1 MPISPQRVGSTAPKT
16 GTFQY
21 GAKRLAGIPLKIPGA
36 AGVSSVSNRRIVS
49 LQVDASNVLYAV
61 VSPVA
66 LASHTI
72 VGWGVLEEALQ
83 SNGVNS
89 IAPTPN
95 NFEDGD
101 TVVVLR
107 DPNEVYMIDVDPS
120 HVPTEGINT
129 AYLDVQGRL
138 SSVSGG
144 SNLALLGSVFSAT
157 PGNQLSGQ
165 LAEDTKF
172 YQLYTALKP

>member
-1 MPISPQRVGSTAPKT
+1 MPVVNQTVGSTSPKT

-21 GAKRLAGIPLKIPGA
+21 DAKRIAGIPLKIPGA
-36 AGVSSVSNRRIVS
+36 AGVSSVTNRRIVS
-49 LQVDASNVLYAV
+49 LQQDSDNVLYAV
-61 VSPVA
+61 ISPVA

-83 SNGVNS
+83 SNGLAS
-89 IAPTPN
+89 IAPNPN
-95 NFEDGD
+95 TFVDGD
-101 TVVVLR
+101 LVTVLR
-107 DPNEVYMIDVDPS
+107 DPTEVYMIDFDPS
-120 HVPTEGINT
+120 HEPTEGINT

-138 SSVSGG
+138 TSVSGG

-157 PGNQLSGQ
+157 AGQQLSNQ
-165 LAEDTKF
+165 LAENTKF

>member
-1 MPISPQRVGSTAPKT
+1 MPVVNQTVGATSPKT

-21 GAKRLAGIPLKIPGA
+21 GAKRLAGIPLKIPVA
-36 AGVSSVSNRRIVS
+36 AGVSSVTNRRIVS
-49 LQVDASNVLYAV
+49 LQQDTDNVIYAV

-66 LASHTI
+66 LASHEI

-83 SNGVNS
+83 SNGLAS
-89 IAPTPN
+89 IAPSPN
-95 NFEDGD
+95 TFVDGD
-101 TVVVLR
+101 LVTVLR
-107 DPNEVYMIDVDPS
+107 DPTEVYMIDIDES
-120 HVPTEGINT
+120 NAPTEGINT

-144 SNLALLGSVFSAT
+144 SNLALLGAVFTGT
-157 PGNQLSGQ
+157 PGQQLSGQ
-165 LAEDTKF
+165 LAENTKF